1 MFVSIGL
8 SQSDL
13 LLKCKAYMS
22 ASRYAEQW
30 RCRLL
35 ESGKVMGM
43 IQDTSPFFASFKCI
57 ISAVFSLC
65 KSEEYVL
72 PQPNVF

>member
-22 ASRYAEQW
+22 ASRYTEQW
-30 RCRLL
+30 RYLLL
-35 ESGKVMGM
+35 ESGRVMGM
-43 IQDTSPFFASFKCI
+43 IKETSPFFASFKCI

-65 KSEEYVL
+65 ESEEYVL
-72 PQPNVF
+72 PLPNVF